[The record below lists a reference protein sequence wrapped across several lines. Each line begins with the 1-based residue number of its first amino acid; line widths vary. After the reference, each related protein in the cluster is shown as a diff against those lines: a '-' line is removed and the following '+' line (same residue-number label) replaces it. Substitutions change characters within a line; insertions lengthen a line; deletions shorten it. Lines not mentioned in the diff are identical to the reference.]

1 MKKLYLM
8 ATGVFLS
15 VFLVA
20 AVNAAPAGA
29 PEKPKQQQGITN
41 AKKSM
46 QAKLERGKKM
56 SEVRKKGQTA
66 RRQAQAGK

>member
-20 AVNAAPAGA
+20 TVNAAPTAA
-29 PEKPKQQQGITN
+29 PEKPKQQLGIKN

-46 QAKLERGKKM
+46 QSKLERGKKLD
-56 SEVRKKGQTA
+56 EVRKKGQA
-66 RRQAQAGK
+66 IRRQAQAGT

>member
-20 AVNAAPAGA
+20 TVNAAPAA
-29 PEKPKQQQGITN
+29 ASEKPKQQQGIKN
-41 AKKSM
+41 AKKTM
-46 QAKLERGKKM
+46 QTRLERDKKIH
-56 SEVRKKGQTA
+56 EVRKKGQVA
-66 RRQAQAGK
+66 RRQAQAGT

>member
-20 AVNAAPAGA
+20 TVNAAPAGA
-29 PEKPKQQQGITN
+29 PETPKQQQGIKN

-46 QAKLERGKKM
+46 QSRLERDKKM
-56 SEVRKKGQTA
+56 REVRKKGQA
-66 RRQAQAGK
+66 VRRQAQAGT